1 MNQKRRSCIFYIVR
15 HGETDWNVKGIIQ
28 GQKNPKINK
37 NGFKQALSLA
47 KKLKKIKFN
56 KVFSSDLIRAKRT
69 ADILALDHK
78 LAVVAN
84 KLLRER
90 HFGKYQGK
98 KGTIFQ
104 EKLKDLLEERNNLP
118 KEKRFKFKLQ
128 NDIESD
134 EEVISRLITFLRETA
149 FAYPE
154 EKILIVCHGGLMRL
168 FLIHLGFVEY
178 NQLPSGSIKNTA
190 YFVLESDGIEFF
202 VKETYKINASFQKV
216 P

>member
-1 MNQKRRSCIFYIVR
+1 MNQRKPCIFYIVR

-37 NGFKQALSLA
+37 NGFRQALRLA

-56 KVFSSDLIRAKRT
+56 KVFSSDLIRAKKT
-69 ADILALDHK
+69 ADIFALDHK
-78 LAVVAN
+78 LAVVTN

-98 KGTIFQ
+98 KGIIFQ
-104 EKLKDLLEERNNLP
+104 EKLKDLLEKRNNLP
-118 KEKRFKFKLQ
+118 KKERFKFKLQ

-134 EEVISRLITFLRETA
+134 EEIISRLITFLRETA
-149 FAYPE
+149 FAYPG
-154 EKILIVCHGGLMRL
+154 KRILVVCHGGLMRF
-168 FLIHLGFVEY
+168 FLIHLGFAEY
-178 NQLPSGSIKNTA
+178 DQLPSGSIKNTG
-190 YFVLESDGIEFF
+190 YIVLESDGIEFF
-202 VKETYKINASFQKV
+202 VKETYGINTPSQKT